1 VEGLDGQE
9 AAALAGLSPR
19 SEGER
24 WGVEEHRRWG
34 WFEQGEHRERVP
46 SERGCWTEF
55 YRQLQDAVMNQGRNP
70 VDANDAVASA
80 RVLDAARISAMEG
93 RVVVL

>member
-1 VEGLDGQE
+1 M
-9 AAALAGLSPR
+9 
-19 SEGER
+19 
-24 WGVEEHRRWG
+24 EEHRRWG

-55 YRQLQDAVMNQGRNP
+55 YRQWQEAVMNQGRNP

-80 RVLDAARISAMEG
+80 NVLDAARISAMEG
-93 RVVVL
+93 RVMVL